1 MNLLNDPTPRYKYVN
16 ILCSRLVVIDHIFFQ
31 TVSTRRKVIF
41 LPRKKI
47 NHFHHCLVK
56 EGYEYIDDKIY
67 RYWNIFIDTIIYYSE
82 VQCCLGI
89 SFYIVIIVQHTI
101 TM

>member
-31 TVSTRRKVIF
+31 TVSTRRKVIL

-47 NHFHHCLVK
+47 K
-56 EGYEYIDDKIY
+56 EGYECIDDKIY
-67 RYWNIFIDTIIYYSE
+67 RKLNIFIDTIIYYSE

-89 SFYIVIIVQHTI
+89 SFHIVIIVQHTI

>member
-16 ILCSRLVVIDHIFFQ
+16 ILSSRLVVIDHKFFQ
-31 TVSTRRKVIF
+31 TVSTRKVIL
-41 LPRKKI
+41 LPRKKAI
-47 NHFHHCLVK
+47 IVK

-67 RYWNIFIDTIIYYSE
+67 RKSNIFIDTIIYYSE

-89 SFYIVIIVQHTI
+89 SFHIVIIVQHTI